1 MDFAT
6 VHNDDLSPHK
16 SKSFSLSPPLRNFD
30 QSIGESQPIK
40 SINQIST
47 NPVCGA
53 DDIQINKRKN
63 LPSHDHLQTTT
74 EVVSSTTNTISGDKE
89 DTATAFEY
97 PIDYSKKGSRL
108 REILSM
114 KYPRRSEETT
124 LTQERVLNLSK
135 EISDSSNFQYKSSS
149 NSTPLFLLSNSPS
162 LMTGKPVGGSS
173 PSPQPHINFG
183 QSFSPL
189 MSQTVPGA
197 SMMIP
202 LPYENLSPTLFSGH
216 NFTTLG
222 QKRPVPLPSL
232 VPSPQLPALVQVSQN
247 AKATRP
253 LKVKI

>member
-30 QSIGESQPIK
+30 QSIEESQPIK

-47 NPVCGA
+47 NLVCGA

-63 LPSHDHLQTTT
+63 LPSHDHLKTTT
-74 EVVSSTTNTISGDKE
+74 EVVSSTTDTISGDKE

-114 KYPRRSEETT
+114 KSPRRSEEMT

-135 EISDSSNFQYKSSS
+135 E
-149 NSTPLFLLSNSPS
+149 T
-162 LMTGKPVGGSS
+162 
-173 PSPQPHINFG
+173 SPQPHLNYG
-183 QSFSPL
+183 QSYSPL
-189 MSQTVPGA
+189 ITQTVPGA

-222 QKRPVPLPSL
+222 QKSPVPLPSL
-232 VPSPQLPALVQVSQN
+232 VPSPQLPALVQVTQK

-253 LKVKI
+253 FKVKIRTRLYFFVIKIWSNMTNVLT